1 MNDCLKP
8 HANSATPS
16 PTSASA
22 SGKASALEQAVGE
35 CLAANYGIRG
45 EFARLPGENL
55 NFLVMIDGSKKYVFK
70 IVDEHM
76 PPAVVEMEFAAI
88 EHAVRAG
95 FQPRLPR
102 VIANRYG
109 KIETGINLH
118 LNGLH
123 RARLIEFIDGTDLST
138 VTDILENMLRNV
150 GRTVA
155 GFDLAMQDF
164 DHPAARRN
172 HRWNLAEAG
181 QHRDKIRL
189 IAEREK
195 QELLAWAFAQWE
207 GLRKRLPELPWQF
220 IHGDAHDENV
230 LMDGERVTGLI
241 DFGDC
246 CHNPTVCDLATCVTY
261 MMMRGDPLRIAQVIV
276 EGYREVRALS
286 AAETRCLYPLVC
298 GRLAVSL
305 CIANERKAI
314 DPHNP
319 NWFGG
324 EGRTWDLLRR
334 LRSAGQAAFDA
345 GIRRP

>member
-1 MNDCLKP
+1 MNDRRNPQPAAAAPPPDPVNTKV
-8 HANSATPS
+8 AT
-16 PTSASA
+16 
-22 SGKASALEQAVGE
+22 LEQAVGE
-35 CLAANYGIRG
+35 CLAENYGIRG
-45 EFARLPGENL
+45 ELERLPGENL
-55 NFLVMIDGSKKYVFK
+55 NFLVSLDGIKKYVFK

-102 VIANRYG
+102 VIANRYDH
-109 KIETGINLH
+109 IETGINVH
-118 LNGLH
+118 LNGLY
-123 RARLIEFIDGTDLST
+123 RARLIEFINGTDLSAIS
-138 VTDILENMLRNV
+138 DISENMLRSL

-155 GFDLAMQDF
+155 SFDRAMLDF

-189 IAEREK
+189 IAERGK
-195 QELLAWAFAQWE
+195 RDLLVWAYAAWD
-207 GLRKRLPELPWQF
+207 GLRERLPELPWQF

-230 LMDGERVTGLI
+230 LMDGEQVTGLI

-246 CHNPTVCDLATCVTY
+246 CHNPTVCDLATCLTY
-261 MMMRGDPLRIAQVIV
+261 MMMRGDPLRIAQGIV
-276 EGYREVRALS
+276 GAYREVRPLS
-286 AAETRCLYPLVC
+286 AAEMQCLYPLIC

-324 EGRTWDLLRR
+324 EGKTWQFLDQFRAL
-334 LRSAGQAAFDA
+334 GQPAFESW
-345 GIRRP
+345 IS